1 MVRGKAMGAWA
12 LAPEA
17 VSATAPAPWTG
28 ILAVSSCL
36 AYAKSTMTLA
46 PVRERKLTGHRPRAF
61 RLSEYLK
68 VSATL
73 AREWLRDRLQ
83 TVWALR
89 FLRHLTLAPALPLP
103 PLPRVPPLLHLALQ
117 PLPLPLL
124 LRVSP
129 LPSPYP
135 KGIHQSVARHLHRLR
150 PQPLLPLPPR
160 PLPRLRVG
168 RQRTMRSMRISC

>member
-1 MVRGKAMGAWA
+1 M
-12 LAPEA
+12 APEA

-46 PVRERKLTGHRPRAF
+46 PVQERKLTGHQPRAF

-73 AREWLRDRLQ
+73 ARECLRDRLQ
-83 TVWALR
+83 TVWAFR
-89 FLRHLTLAPALPLP
+89 FLRHLTLAPAPPLP
-103 PLPRVPPLLHLALQ
+103 PPLPHVLHVLPLALP

-129 LPSPYP
+129 LPNPYP
-135 KGIHQSVARHLHRLR
+135 KGIHQSVARRHHRLR

-168 RQRTMRSMRISC
+168 RQRTMRSTRISC